1 MAAMTKALDGLR
13 AMISSGELS
22 PGEQFPPEPELCQR
36 LGVSR
41 GALREAVRTLVALGV
56 IEARHGSGTYVS
68 KLDPADIVR
77 SFSLTVDLLPLDG
90 LLQLFEIRRVLE
102 AHAAAQA
109 AARCTPELAAR
120 LNSLIEQM
128 ELEQDLDRAAELD
141 KQFHRAIC
149 DAAGNPTIASLMD
162 VFRSRSSHYNIFEGR
177 DAASARATS
186 DAGHRSMAQAI
197 TSHDPVA
204 AASAAGS
211 HVAQTE
217 YWLRNLQQTATG
229 RTPESGRTSVT
240 MEA

>member
-13 AMISSGELS
+13 EMISSGELAK
-22 PGEQFPPEPELCQR
+22 EQRFPPEPELCER

-41 GALREAVRTLVALGV
+41 GALREALRTLGALGV

-77 SFSLTVDLLPLDG
+77 SFSLTVDLLPLEG

-109 AARCTPELAAR
+109 AARCTPEESEH
-120 LNSLIEQM
+120 LNSLVAQM
-128 ELEQDLDRAAELD
+128 EAEPDQRVAADLDR
-141 KQFHRAIC
+141 QFHDLIC
-149 DAAGNPTIASLMD
+149 RIAGNPTIASLMD
-162 VFRSRSSHYNIFEGR
+162 VFRSRSSDYNILEGP
-177 DAASARATS
+177 DGEAAQAASDS
-186 DAGHRSMAQAI
+186 GHRSMASAI

-217 YWLRNLQQTATG
+217 HWLRRFMDAT
-229 RTPESGRTSVT
+229 EH
-240 MEA
+240 

>member
-1 MAAMTKALDGLR
+1 MTAMNKALDGLR
-13 AMISSGELS
+13 QIIASGELA
-22 PGEQFPPEPELCQR
+22 PGQKFPPEPDLCDR

-41 GALREAVRTLVALGV
+41 SSLREAVRTLGALGV
-56 IEARHGSGTYVS
+56 IESRHGSGTYVS
-68 KLDPADIVR
+68 QLDPADIVR
-77 SFSLTVDLLPLDG
+77 NFSLTVDLLPLDG

-109 AARCTPELAAR
+109 AARCTPELAER
-120 LNSLIEQM
+120 LNALITQM
-128 ELEQDLDRAAELD
+128 ESEPSLDLAADLD
-141 KQFHRAIC
+141 KQFHRLIC
-149 DAAGNPTIASLMD
+149 DAGGNPTIASLMD

-186 DAGHRSMAQAI
+186 DAGHRSMALAI

-217 YWLRNLQQTATG
+217 YWLRMLQ
-229 RTPESGRTSVT
+229 ESK
-240 MEA
+240 EA

>member
-13 AMISSGELS
+13 EMISSGELS
-22 PGEQFPPEPELCQR
+22 PGQQFPPEPELCHR

-68 KLDPADIVR
+68 RLDPADIVR
-77 SFSLTVDLLPLDG
+77 NFSLTVDLLPLDG

-109 AARCTPELAAR
+109 AARCTPELAER
-120 LNSLIEQM
+120 LNWLIAEM
-128 ELEQDLDRAAELD
+128 EREPDLNRAAELD

-162 VFRSRSSHYNIFEGR
+162 VFRSRSSHYNIFEGP

-186 DAGHRSMAQAI
+186 DAGHRSMALAI

-204 AASAAGS
+204 AASVAGS

-217 YWLRNLQQTATG
+217 YWLRNLQESETASPSMRG
-229 RTPESGRTSVT
+229 QASAT